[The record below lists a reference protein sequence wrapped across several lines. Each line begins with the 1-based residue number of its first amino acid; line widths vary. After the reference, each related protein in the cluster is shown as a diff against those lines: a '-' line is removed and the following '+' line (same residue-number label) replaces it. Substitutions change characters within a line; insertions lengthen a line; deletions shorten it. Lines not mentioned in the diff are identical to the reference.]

1 MMLGKSL
8 CILTALLF
16 IAHVATAQS
25 PIVWSG
31 TVVDS
36 ATGETINGAS
46 IRVVG
51 TTKGTYSRSGGSFRL
66 PLDDS
71 KSWKIDVRSVGYS
84 ERRVSLDPNV
94 RTLRIALAAS
104 ATTTNTVVVTSEIRP
119 EEVIQRA
126 IQKKDEN
133 AKRLKSLVY
142 TLYSKVRVKTD
153 LRGIEDDTSDV
164 IMETFS
170 RVHERRGDTPQTAVR
185 ILQRRQTK
193 NMPAGSNLA
202 VWDNFF
208 DFTLDELNI
217 LNTRLV
223 TPLGKDALDEYE
235 YRIVSKK
242 PLGSLM
248 VYEIAFEPKARIFPG
263 FEGSLTIVEGT
274 YQIIAADFAPTQ
286 QTAIPFLTGLRFEQ
300 RYERHDDSVWIPT
313 FQVSSA
319 SAGANIFA
327 GIASFGL
334 RFYAQSWVTDAE
346 VNVDIPDSMF
356 VQRRDTNS
364 SVTVETESTTMS
376 IKTTRLVTVDSQAD
390 STKSEFWD
398 SHAYAE
404 PTPEEQQ
411 VYAHLDTAGPKEI
424 ERREA
429 RRRKDSLASEGVNE
443 SGFGLLKGKI
453 TNDIGWSVLPML
465 DFSHITDLVWGGKL
479 TLGSPRLFVEG
490 MLGFGKAETRVGSA
504 GVTWKAITGKDFR
517 MDLRLSAF
525 SRLATIQGARAFGA
539 NFFELSVENLVYSAW
554 MDYYRR
560 DGFGVE
566 ADFFIHGI
574 TAELSYTESRHI
586 VLPIINAPNGRQS
599 LSAEEGAWRTVV
611 GSFVYGAKSFLEDM
625 LGSGSPVR
633 GGLDVLYA
641 RHMIDTDRD
650 AWRLVATAGATIP
663 TFATGYN
670 PMTLDVDV
678 TAGRAD
684 VDAPIQYQIAGRRR
698 YPIFQRTTH
707 MMTVPVNAYAG
718 TEFVTAQAEHNFSDM
733 WWRLL
738 GLPTYNGRGVDLI
751 GIARGLNMTQR
762 AGAVE
767 AGRIYDSTPGWYTE
781 VGVGIGRIPTFI
793 SDFLFLRFD
802 AVLPVGP
809 VAAPRG
815 TFGWSLTIS
824 SPIM

>member
-1 MMLGKSL
+1 MMLGKLFCVLAALSFASL
-8 CILTALLF
+8 S
-16 IAHVATAQS
+16 ATSQT

-36 ATGETINGAS
+36 ASGETINGAS

-51 TTKGTYSRSGGSFRL
+51 TTKGTYSRSGGTFRL

-71 KSWKIDVRSVGYS
+71 KTWKIDVRSVGYS
-84 ERRVSLDPNV
+84 ERRITLDPNV

-104 ATTTNTVVVTSEIRP
+104 ATTTNTVVVTSDIRP

-133 AKRLKSLVY
+133 ARRLQSFVY

-193 NMPAGSNLA
+193 NMPPGSNLA

-217 LNTRLV
+217 LNTRLI
-223 TPLGKDALDEYE
+223 TPLGKEALDEYK

-263 FEGSLTIVEGT
+263 FEGTLTIVEGT
-274 YQIIAADFAPTQ
+274 YQIIAAEFAPTQ

-300 RYERHDDSVWIPT
+300 RYERHNDSVWIPT

-334 RFYAQSWVTDAE
+334 RFYAQSWVSDAE
-346 VNVDIPDSMF
+346 VNVDIPDSVF
-356 VQRRDTNS
+356 VKRRDTNS
-364 SVTVETESTTMS
+364 SVTVETETTTMS
-376 IKTTRLVTVDSQAD
+376 IKTTRLVTVDKNAD
-390 STKSEFWD
+390 STKSEFWET
-398 SHAYAE
+398 HAYAE
-404 PTPEEQQ
+404 PTPEERQ
-411 VYAHLDTAGPKEI
+411 VYAHQDTAGPKEI
-424 ERREA
+424 ARREA
-429 RRRKDSLASEGVNE
+429 RRQKDSLASEGVTNAQ
-443 SGFGLLKGKI
+443 GGLLSGTFTK
-453 TNDIGWSVLPML
+453 DIGWSVLPL
-465 DFSHITDLVWGGKL
+465 IDFSHITDVVWGGKL

-504 GVTWKAITGKDFR
+504 GVTWKAITGKNFR

-525 SRLATIQGARAFGA
+525 SRLATIQGVRAFGA
-539 NFFELSVENLVYSAW
+539 NFFEMSAENLIYSAW
-554 MDYYRR
+554 MDFYRR

-566 ADFFIHGI
+566 TDFYLHGV

-586 VLPIINAPNGRQS
+586 VMPVINSPEGRPS
-599 LSAEEGAWRTVV
+599 LSAEAGAWRTFV
-611 GSFVYGAKSFLEDM
+611 GSFAYGAKTLLEDFM
-625 LGSGSPVR
+625 GESSPIR

-650 AWRLVATAGATIP
+650 AWRFVATVGATVP
-663 TFATGYN
+663 TFATGYA

-684 VDAPIQYQIAGRRR
+684 TDAPIQFQIAGRRR

-707 MMTVPVNAYAG
+707 MMTVPINAYAG
-718 TEFVTAQAEHNFSDM
+718 TEFITAQAEHNFSDM
-733 WWRLL
+733 LWRLI
-738 GLPTYNGRGVDLI
+738 GLPTFNGRGVDLI
-751 GIARGLNMTQR
+751 GIVRGLNMTQR

-802 AVLPVGP
+802 AVLPFGP

-815 TFGWSLTIS
+815 TFGWALTLS